1 MNLSLL
7 LPKNQ
12 FNVKPEAQNK
22 TVKRQG
28 IPMWLQRSAAAA
40 IIVILSPIF
49 LAAMLAV
56 KLDSRGPVFF
66 SQVRVG
72 AFGRRFRCYKLRSMY
87 LATDPK
93 FRQPDPEQ
101 SSREGVCKKYVNDPR
116 ITPVGRIIRKLSI
129 DELPQLFNVVKG
141 DMALVGP
148 RPNLVCEFEQYN
160 ADIYTRLY
168 CEAGITGLWQVSGRA
183 DTTFEEQMSLDA
195 TYVNK
200 QSFVMDMLILLKTIP
215 AVAFSKG
222 AY

>member
-7 LPKNQ
+7 LPKNP
-12 FNVKPEAQNK
+12 FNVTPEKQTKA
-22 TVKRQG
+22 VKREG
-28 IPMWLQRSAAAA
+28 MPMWLQRIAAAA
-40 IIVILSPIF
+40 ILLLLSPLI
-49 LAAMLAV
+49 LTAMLAV
-56 KLDSRGPVFF
+56 KLDSRGPIVF
-66 SQVRVG
+66 SQVRIG

-93 FRQPDPEQ
+93 FREPNPEE

-148 RPNLVCEFEQYN
+148 RPHLVSEFEQYD
-160 ADIYTRLY
+160 ASIYPRLH
-168 CEAGITGLWQVSGRA
+168 CQAGLTGLWQVSGRA
-183 DTTFEEQMSLDA
+183 DTTFDEQMSLDNS
-195 TYVNK
+195 YVEK
-200 QSFVMDMLILLKTIP
+200 QSFIMDMLILLKTVP
-215 AVAFSKG
+215 AVMFAKG